1 MLATRVAGGYGLKR
15 PSANQVPDRNTDA
28 RGQLKPRHDVT
39 PIAKFAELLVLGL
52 IVGLFSLVLSF
63 LWKGYSY
70 KASDLIEYLTVEI
83 PHYFPAGHP
92 QEPVTISIDFCRYW
106 GVNLHGVGKG
116 LQ

>member
-52 IVGLFSLVLSF
+52 LGF
-63 LWKGYSY
+63 LAWCYRSSGR
-70 KASDLIEYLTVEI
+70 
-83 PHYFPAGHP
+83 
-92 QEPVTISIDFCRYW
+92 VTRIRRQTSSNI
-106 GVNLHGVGKG
+106 
-116 LQ
+116 